1 MTIIIDFQF
10 ELLVWLTAVI
20 ALNCL
25 TWLTIDDI
33 RWIKS
38 MYYNIV
44 DKTRSASTAWTTLVQ
59 LQDQERQSGP
69 PIWRVREAPGGLVII
84 ISDLMSARDSDR
96 CSLLKPYPDSAI
108 CESEQFPSLIWLNG
122 LEHHSWWTFEKIQVI
137 HPSFCCQFQ
146 LVRNRLQLP

>member
-25 TWLTIDDI
+25 TWLTRQLTTFDE
-33 RWIKS
+33 S
-38 MYYNIV
+38 NQCTIV

-84 ISDLMSARDSDR
+84 ISDLMSARDSDSS
-96 CSLLKPYPDSAI
+96 SLLKPYPDSAI

-122 LEHHSWWTFEKIQVI
+122 LEHHSWWTFEKIRVI